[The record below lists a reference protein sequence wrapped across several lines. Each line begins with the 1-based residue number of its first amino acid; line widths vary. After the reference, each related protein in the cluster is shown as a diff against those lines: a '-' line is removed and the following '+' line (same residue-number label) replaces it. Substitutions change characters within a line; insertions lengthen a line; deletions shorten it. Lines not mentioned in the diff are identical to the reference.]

1 MKTQSKKLAIWTTTA
16 LVALG
21 TGVMSSA
28 SYAAATAPAKISAN
42 VVTGVVTGAKGPE
55 AGVWVIAE
63 TSDLPTR
70 FIKIVVTD
78 DQGRYLLPEL
88 PKAKYKVWVR
98 GYGLTDSPQVD
109 ATPGTKL
116 DLKAVQA
123 SSAAEAAEYYPANY
137 WLSLM
142 NIPAVSEFPGTGPKG
157 NGIPPKFKTQQEFV
171 SALKSDC
178 MLCHQQGHAGTRKLA
193 NNTVEGWYERL
204 KVARPLGDTVVGN
217 HGQGIANSM
226 MNRMT
231 GLGPRGL
238 QAFAD
243 WTKRAEK
250 ELPPTPPRPEGVE
263 RNLVLTVWD
272 FAFGHALHDEITTDK
287 RNPTVNGNGWVYAVA
302 PTTGHLE
309 YLDPVKHV
317 AGEIKLPS
325 LPGKDQLNVYPHN
338 PMLDG
343 KGRVWITDTG
353 QYTLPEPLPIEQ
365 RASFCSDPT
374 NKFAA
379 YYPIKGN
386 TGDKQILVFDPATE
400 QTKAVVNCF
409 GIHHLGFEYDKE
421 DTLVFSGDVN
431 VVGWV
436 KTKTWDE
443 TGDAA
448 KSQGWCPMVLDTK
461 EKANADGTIAADRTK
476 WNEPAQMRGNGEGAE
491 AVGEASKPDV
501 TKDTRV
507 SGFPYGMD
515 ISVKDNSAW
524 LYKTSPFPTGIVR
537 FDKGANPPATCKSE
551 YWEPPKKGN
560 DYAAYAGKSV
570 AVDTKGIAYASFN
583 SGQLGRFDRSKCKVT
598 RGPTAT
604 GQHCPEGW
612 SFFEAPGPKMG
623 QTAASAEHFYLN
635 WLDLYDTFGLGKDI
649 PMAPGSNSDSMVA
662 WMPDT
667 GKALTFRVPYPRGF
681 FGRGLDGRI
690 DDPKGGWKG
699 KGVWGA
705 YAMTP
710 AHHQEG
716 GDEGKGPQ
724 FVHFQLRSS
733 PLEE

>member
-1 MKTQSKKLAIWTTTA
+1 MKNNVRFSSLTTTA
-16 LVALG
+16 LVVIGAVSMPA
-21 TGVMSSA
+21 TGF
-28 SYAAATAPAKISAN
+28 AAAAAPAKVSPN

-63 TSDLPTR
+63 TNDLPTR

-78 DQGRYLLPEL
+78 DQGRYLLPAL

-98 GYGLTDSPQVD
+98 GYGLVDSPQVD
-109 ATPGTKL
+109 AAPGMKL
-116 DLKAVQA
+116 DLKAVTA
-123 SSAAEAAEYYPANY
+123 PTAAAAAEYYPANY

-142 NIPAVSEFPGTGPKG
+142 NMPAASEFPGTGPKG
-157 NGIPPKFKTQQEFV
+157 NGIPPKFKTQQEYI
-171 SALKSDC
+171 AQLKSDC
-178 MLCHQQGHAGTRKLA
+178 MLCHQQGHAGTRNLVD
-193 NNTVEGWYERL
+193 NSVEGWFERL
-204 KVARPLGDTVVGN
+204 KIERPVGDNIVGN
-217 HGQGIANSM
+217 HGKGISLSM
-226 MNRMT
+226 QNRMT

-238 QAFAD
+238 AVFAD
-243 WTKRAEK
+243 WTQRATK
-250 ELPPTPPRPEGVE
+250 VLPPAPPRPEGVE
-263 RNLVLTVWD
+263 RNLVLTIHD

-317 AGEIKLPS
+317 AGEIKLPA

-353 QYTLPEPLPIEQ
+353 QYTLPEPIPQEQ

-374 NKFAA
+374 NKFGA

-409 GIHHLGFEYDKE
+409 GIHHLGFEYDKD

-443 TGDAA
+443 TGDPVR
-448 KSQGWCPMVLDTK
+448 SQGWCPMVLDTK
-461 EKANADGTIAADRTK
+461 TKARPDGNITPDRTQ
-476 WNEPAQMRGNGEGAE
+476 WNEPPRMRVSGEDAE
-491 AVGEASKPDV
+491 AISAAEKPDPN
-501 TKDTRV
+501 KDTRIT
-507 SGFPYGMD
+507 GFPYGMD
-515 ISVKDNSAW
+515 INPKDNTAW
-524 LYKTSPFPTGIVR
+524 LYKTNPHPTGIVR
-537 FDKGANPPATCKSE
+537 FDKGSNPPETCKSE
-551 YWEPPKKGN
+551 YYEPPKRGN
-560 DYAAYAGKSV
+560 EYEAYAGKSV
-570 AVDTKGIAYASFN
+570 AVDSKGIAYVSFN
-583 SGQLGRFDRSKCKVT
+583 SGRLGRFDRSKCKVM

-612 SFFEAPGPKMG
+612 SFLEAPGPKIG
-623 QTAASAEHFYLN
+623 NSTASAEHFYLN

-649 PMAPGSNSDSMVA
+649 PMAPGSNSDSMIA

-705 YAMTP
+705 FAMTS

-724 FVHFQLRSS
+724 FVQFQLRSN

>member
-1 MKTQSKKLAIWTTTA
+1 MTMQSKKLAIWTTTA
-16 LVALG
+16 LVALS
-21 TGVMSSA
+21 TGFMTSA
-28 SYAAATAPAKISAN
+28 SYAAAAAPAKISAD
-42 VVTGVVTGAKGPE
+42 VVSGVVTGAKGPE

-63 TSDLPTR
+63 TQDLPTR

-78 DQGRYLLPEL
+78 DQGRYLLPAL

-98 GYGLTDSPQVD
+98 GYGLVDSPQVD

-116 DLKAVQA
+116 DLKAVTA
-123 SSAAEAAEYYPANY
+123 PSAAEAAEYYPANY

-142 NIPAVSEFPGTGPKG
+142 NIPAASEFPGTGPKG
-157 NGIPPKFKTQQEFV
+157 NGIPPKFKTQQEWI
-171 SALKSDC
+171 SQMKSDC

-204 KVARPLGDTVVGN
+204 KVARPLGDAVVGN
-217 HGQGIANSM
+217 HGQGISISM

-238 QAFAD
+238 QVFTD
-243 WTKRAEK
+243 WTQRAEK
-250 ELPPTPPRPEGVE
+250 VLPPAPPRPEGIE
-263 RNLVLTVWD
+263 RNVVLSIWD

-309 YLDPVKHV
+309 YLDPVKNI

-325 LPGKDQLNVYPHN
+325 LPGKDQMNVYPHN

-353 QYTLPEPLPIEQ
+353 QYTLPEPLPQEQ
-365 RASFCSDPT
+365 RASFCSDPS

-436 KTKTWDE
+436 KTKTWDQ

-461 EKANADGTIAADRTK
+461 EKARADGSINPDRAQ
-476 WNEPAQMRGNGEGAE
+476 WNEPPVMRGNGEGAE
-491 AVGEASKPDV
+491 AVGEAAKPDPQ
-501 TKDTRV
+501 KDTRI

-515 ISVKDNSAW
+515 VSVKDNSAW

-537 FDKGANPPATCKSE
+537 FDKGANPPQTCKSE

-570 AVDTKGIAYASFN
+570 AVDSKGIAYASFN

-612 SFFEAPGPKMG
+612 SFFDAPGPKMG
-623 QTAASAEHFYLN
+623 NSNASAEHFYLN